1 MQNEVL
7 MLRDSLF
14 MAISTCAYALGT
26 CLAQPGL
33 LGICIAAA
41 WQAKPLATSATKRSL
56 KVLVDPGSRLLRWKR
71 KRTQVSDLK
80 RRASRS
86 DTYWPGPLHRLI
98 YKSWGKRSETFPSLR
113 WVDSKRGE
121 TKCAHTWC

>member
-1 MQNEVL
+1 MQKEVL

-14 MAISTCAYALGT
+14 MAILTCAYALGT

-33 LGICIAAA
+33 LGICLAAA
-41 WQAKPLATSATKRSL
+41 WQAKPLITSATKRSL
-56 KVLVDPGSRLLRWKR
+56 RVLVDPGSRLLRWKR

-86 DTYWPGPLHRLI
+86 DTDWPGASHRLI
-98 YKSWGKRSETFPSLR
+98 YKAGESGVKPSPA
-113 WVDSKRGE
+113 SAG
-121 TKCAHTWC
+121 